1 MKTELA
7 LYQALIAI
15 NVPELKA
22 TAVIQALESDMT
34 NLLATKTDVAE
45 LRKDMINMGADLRK
59 DILAMRK
66 DLLKDMDTFNAQ
78 IQTKFSQHDNKL
90 LVRLGMIFSFVA
102 GIMVAVLRYL

>member
-1 MKTELA
+1 MPMPHPLNQA
-7 LYQALIAI
+7 VIAQALHDLRTGQLRRCKSMGFDEHDLAA
-15 NVPELKA
+15 LK
-22 TAVIQALESDMT
+22 
-34 NLLATKTDVAE
+34 
-45 LRKDMINMGADLRK
+45 LRKDMINMRADLRK

>member
-7 LYQALIAI
+7 LYQALTAI

-34 NLLATKTDVAE
+34 NLLATKTDVA
-45 LRKDMINMGADLRK
+45 DLRK
-59 DILAMRK
+59 DILTLRS

-78 IQTKFSQHDNKL
+78 IQTKFSQQDNKL
-90 LVRLGMIFSFVA
+90 LVRLGMMFSFAV
-102 GIMVAVLRYL
+102 GILIAVLKYL